1 MLYAAVVR
9 PVIDRVHVSLRN
21 AVRPQVRELYGRRG
35 LTPGVEIDVFYALL
49 DHPVP
54 ESALAARMVYWP
66 FDPEAAEA
74 PGLVE
79 RVDGCWRLTGDGRA
93 VALEAERVFAAAA
106 ERLWSFRPS
115 PSLPGL
121 AAVEAVLPLVQRLL
135 EAGQAHGGPV
145 FRALTPVWE
154 PAGASP
160 SALLVSRLEALRH
173 YRADAHRAA
182 WGAAGLTV
190 AQVQELGPGPERDA
204 IEAETNRLDGVV
216 YEALDAYERLVLLGG
231 LGALPDGLADR

>member
-1 MLYAAVVR
+1 MPYAAVVR

-21 AVRPQVRELYGRRG
+21 AVRPQIRELYTQRG
-35 LTPGVEIDVFYALL
+35 LTPGLEIDLFYALL
-49 DHPVP
+49 DHPVS
-54 ESALAARMVYWP
+54 EAAVAARMAYWP
-66 FDPEAAEA
+66 FDPDAAEA

-79 RVDGCWRLTGDGRA
+79 RVDGYWHLTGAGREVA
-93 VALEAERVFAAAA
+93 VEADRVFAATA
-106 ERLWSFRPS
+106 EQLWSYRPS
-115 PSLPGL
+115 PSMPGL

-135 EAGQAHGGPV
+135 EAGQADGGPV

-154 PAGASP
+154 PEGASP

-190 AQVQELGPGPERDA
+190 EQMQALGPGPEREA
-204 IEAETNRLDGVV
+204 IEAETNRLDAPI
-216 YEALDAYERLVLLGG
+216 YEVLDAEEQLVLLGG
-231 LGALPDGLADR
+231 LGALPDGLTDR